1 MHNASHTVVP
11 ENGHV
16 PLGTSMHDNATL
28 SGAVAGFAPT
38 GAVSF
43 TLNGAAVGN
52 VAPEAPFY
60 ATSASSAALAA
71 GNYTYDA
78 SYAGDSNYNAIPAS
92 GVADEHFVRSE
103 ERRVGQEGQSAAA

>member
-28 SGAVAGFAPT
+28 SGAVAGFTPT

-43 TLNGAAVGN
+43 SLNGAAVGN

-78 SYAGDSNYNAIPAS
+78 SYAGGSNDNDIPAS
-92 GVADEHFVRSE
+92 RVADEDFV
-103 ERRVGQEGQSAAA
+103 VDKGTWT